1 LKSILVTGA
10 TGYIGG
16 RLIPALIEKGFQVRC
31 LVRDG
36 RKISDRSWF
45 RKVEIICGDVFET
58 ASMTKALEGIDVAYY
73 LIHSM
78 SAGKDFH
85 QQDLKAAGN
94 FSDAAEKAG
103 VKQMIYLGALG
114 NPDSDLSDHLRS
126 RQETGDK
133 LRSSAVPVTEFRAA
147 VIVGAGSLSFEMIRY
162 LTERV
167 PVMICPSWVYTRTQP
182 IAVDDV
188 IAYLLSAAGKKTCFN
203 RIIEIGGDEVITYR
217 EMMLGYARE
226 RGLKRLM
233 IPVPVLTPRLSS
245 YWVHL
250 VTPVAS
256 VIARPLIEGLKN
268 EVIVRNNLA
277 QQLFPGI
284 KPKSYREAVHGALLQ
299 LQPEVFLRYHGTNT
313 TRLSDRSKLS
323 DTTVEEGMICERHQ
337 RIVAASP
344 AQLYETFI
352 SLGGEQG
359 WLSMNWAWRLRGW
372 FDWLVGGV
380 GMRRGRPG
388 GNKLR
393 AGDTIDFWR
402 VETVEAGQL
411 LRLKA
416 EMKVPGAAWLQFEAE
431 PDDGKKSRLIQTA
444 YFAPLGL
451 AGLFY
456 WYLLYPVHKL
466 IFNRLISKIAAKS
479 V

>member
-1 LKSILVTGA
+1 MKSILVTGA
-10 TGYIGG
+10 SGYIGS
-16 RLIPALIEKGFQVRC
+16 RLIPTLIEKGYKIRC
-31 LVRDG
+31 LVRDE
-36 RKISDRSWF
+36 RKIRERSWF
-45 RKVEIICGDVFET
+45 RKVEIFRGDVFET
-58 ASMTKALEGIDVAYY
+58 ASLTKALEGVEVAYY

-133 LRSSAVPVTEFRAA
+133 LRSSKVPVTEFRAA
-147 VIVGAGSLSFEMIRY
+147 VIVGSGGLSFEIIRY

-167 PVMICPSWVYTRTQP
+167 PIMICPSWVYTRTQP

-188 IAYLLSAAGKKTCFN
+188 IKYLATAAADQACFN
-203 RIIEIGGDEVITYR
+203 QIIEIGGAEAITYR

-226 RGLKRLM
+226 RGLRRLM

-256 VIARPLIEGLKN
+256 VIARPLIEGLRN
-268 EVIVRNNLA
+268 EVIVRNDRA
-277 QQLFPGI
+277 RQLFPGI
-284 KPKSYREAVHGALLQ
+284 KPESYREAVHCALLQ

-313 TRLSDRSKLS
+313 TRLSDISKLS

-337 RIVAASP
+337 RIVP
-344 AQLYETFI
+344 ANPGQLYQTFA
-352 SLGGEQG
+352 SLGGPQG
-359 WLSMNWAWRLRGW
+359 WLSMNWAWRLRGCL
-372 FDWLVGGV
+372 DRLAGGV
-380 GMRRGRPG
+380 GMRRGRHQSPD
-388 GNKLR
+388 LQ
-393 AGDTIDFWR
+393 AGDTVDFWR
-402 VETVEAGQL
+402 VEAVEPGRL

-416 EMKVPGAAWLQFEAE
+416 EMKLPGEAWLQFEVE
-431 PDDGKKSRLIQTA
+431 PHDDKKSRLIQTA
-444 YFAPLGL
+444 CFAPLGL
-451 AGLFY
+451 AGLLY
-456 WYLLYPVHKL
+456 WYSLYPIHKI
-466 IFNRLISKIAAKS
+466 IFRRLVNKIAALS
-479 V
+479 